1 MAPKPELKA
10 LTPNTTPMLTQEHY
24 NQLLEKLASIEAK
37 LSITQVDHDR
47 IGDISLAMEVTN
59 YRKATIYK
67 KIKET
72 PCMPHRQDGTKLFF
86 SEKELREWMITRR
99 DPQPVQFPEPNRKN
113 KRRPS
118 LLDRAMMQ

>member
-1 MAPKPELKA
+1 MVS
-10 LTPNTTPMLTQEHY
+10 QEQF
-24 NQLLEKLASIEAK
+24 NQLMDKLASIEAK
-37 LSITQVDHDR
+37 LSATTDHDR
-47 IGDISLAMEVTN
+47 VGDISLAMEVTK

-86 SEKELREWMITRR
+86 SEKELREWMITRKE
-99 DPQPVQFPEPNRKN
+99 PQPVVFPEPNRKN

-118 LLDRAMMQ
+118 LLDRALMQ